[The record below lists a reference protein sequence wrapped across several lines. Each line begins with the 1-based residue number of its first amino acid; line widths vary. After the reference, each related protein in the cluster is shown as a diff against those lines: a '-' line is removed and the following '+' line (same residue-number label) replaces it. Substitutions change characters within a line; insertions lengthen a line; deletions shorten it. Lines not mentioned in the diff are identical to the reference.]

1 MESPHKIDEK
11 KKTKKGKKKI
21 LELVIIISTIQ
32 EVIKAFDSK
41 HD

>member
-1 MESPHKIDEK
+1 MESPHKIDET
-11 KKTKKGKKKI
+11 KTKKGKKKKI
-21 LELVIIISTIQ
+21 LELVIIISTIE